1 MTISQAT
8 TETVKSWRDNPD
20 KVIEWVSMSVTF
32 FFLAWLGARAVVYAA
47 TDVVSML
54 SSPPAIEEK
63 MMDEIDQI

>member
-20 KVIEWVSMSVTF
+20 KVIEWISMSVTF

-47 TDVVSML
+47 TDVVSMF
-54 SSPPAIEEK
+54 SSLPVAG
-63 MMDEIDQI
+63 